1 MIKIHLL
8 SAPQRHEI
16 KQQYN
21 SNCLVRITDVNSK
34 NLSKVKPAYVE
45 IRESVNGKQQIML
58 SLTGYDSQWPIQ
70 YDNGTIA
77 YDTYNVPEYAKKMV
91 KKAFSL
97 IN

>member
-8 SAPQRHEI
+8 SALQRHEI

-21 SNCLVRITDVNSK
+21 FNCLVRITNTNSK
-34 NLSKVKPAYVE
+34 NHNKVKPAYVE
-45 IRESVNGKQQIML
+45 IRENMEGKQQIML

-70 YDNGTIA
+70 YDSGKIA
-77 YDTYNVPEYAKKMV
+77 YETYNVPKYAKKMV
-91 KKAFSL
+91 EKAFSL